1 MNQKRYFFL
10 LLYILC
16 CSVHLLGQ
24 KLTQAKDLDP
34 PPPPACGGAVGI
46 NLNGEGFFGSGASN
60 VPLVDPGYESD
71 YSYSSTLP
79 LAAGSYTLANSTANW
94 PTPFLEP
101 SWIEISDNSPIPD
114 GYMMV
119 INGLE
124 DNATFVEWQVEGLC
138 PGITY
143 EFAADFINLNDST
156 ISIQGLPEIEFLT
169 NNQVLGSTGELAQ
182 DETWHSFGFTFTP
195 DAVQTTLTIT
205 LRNNTSASAGN
216 DLAIDN
222 VQFRPCGPSL
232 ILEEV
237 LPQAH
242 CVNDLVEIAL
252 GIGAGPSDPV
262 VQWQVSQ
269 DEGTN
274 WQNFGTP
281 SSSTSLLINNLPE
294 NLALR
299 ALVAEDIEKIDRP
312 SCRYISSTLSFEYL
326 PILDCPTTVID
337 TSLCANQTIQVG
349 TEIFANTGSYQ
360 VLLQNE
366 NGGDSLVEL
375 NLSIQEPIIVEQNIG
390 LCQGDIYEGVTYLQD
405 TSWSTLAPALNGCDS
420 LTLFN
425 IILFE
430 GPRPQIN
437 GPASICEGNVDQLVT
452 SGSFVDYE
460 WSTGGAGPSLSINQ
474 AGTYGLT
481 VTDDAGCIGED
492 SWDVLPTIIDAQYTI
507 TPPTCAVSADGILQI
522 ESITGGSGN
531 YQVRLDG
538 KVIPEASV
546 AVPTGTFSLQ
556 IEDSKGCSF
565 EENISILPL
574 APLQLEYEASYQIY
588 SGQHAQLSIAG
599 NRPLTQV
606 RWAAQ
611 DSLSCIDCFEPMAS
625 PAYTTRYEVTAED
638 DRGCTATAEITV
650 IVKQQFAVYAPNVFS
665 PNGDGFNDYFS
676 LYGGEELSQINELNI
691 YNRWGNLVYT
701 QRAVAIGSQSWDGS
715 FEGLALPEGVYI
727 FQAEITGTNGRT
739 ESLTGE
745 VTLIR

>member
-1 MNQKRYFFL
+1 MNKKRYL
-10 LLYILC
+10 LLLLSIIC
-16 CSVHLLGQ
+16 CSSHLLGQ
-24 KLTQAKDLDP
+24 KQTQAKDLNP
-34 PPPPACGGAVGI
+34 PPPPACGGAVGV
-46 NLNGEGFFGSGASN
+46 NLNTLGDFGSGAAN
-60 VPLVDPGYESD
+60 VLLTDPGYESD
-71 YSYSSTLP
+71 YTYSSTLP
-79 LAAGSYTLANSTANW
+79 LSPGSFTLSNSTANW
-94 PTPFLEP
+94 PTPFLGA
-101 SWIEISDNSPIPD
+101 SWIEITDNSVNPD

-119 INGLE
+119 VNGME
-124 DNATFVEWQVEGLC
+124 DNAIFVEWQVEGLC

-143 EFAADFINLNDST
+143 EFSADFINLDDST

-169 NNQVLGSTGELAQ
+169 NGQVLGSTGEVVQ

-195 DAVQTTLTIT
+195 DAVQTTLTIA

-216 DLAIDN
+216 NLAIDN

-232 ILEEV
+232 SLEEV
-237 LPQAH
+237 LPQAR
-242 CVNDLVEIAL
+242 CEGESVEFAV
-252 GIGAGPSDPV
+252 GIGSSSVEPII
-262 VQWQVSQ
+262 QWQVSQ
-269 DEGTN
+269 NLGIS
-274 WQNFGTP
+274 WQNFGEP
-281 SSSTSLLINNLPE
+281 SADNSLIIANLPKD
-294 NLALR
+294 LVLR
-299 ALVAEDIEKIDRP
+299 ALVAEDLEKIARP
-312 SCRYISSTLSFEYL
+312 SCRYISNALIIEYL
-326 PILDCPTTVID
+326 PITDCPTTVID

-360 VLLQNE
+360 VLLE
-366 NGGDSLVEL
+366 DISGGDSLVQL
-375 NLSIQEPIIVEQNIG
+375 NLSLQEPIVVQQNFG
-390 LCQGDIYEGVTYLQD
+390 LCQGDSYKGIIYLQD
-405 TSWSTLAPALNGCDS
+405 TSWSTTATAVNGCDS

-425 IILFE
+425 ISVFE
-430 GPRPQIN
+430 IPRPQIN
-437 GPASICEGNVDQLVT
+437 GPASICEGNLDQLVT

-492 SWDVLPTIIDAQYTI
+492 SWVVLPTIIDVKYSI

-546 AVPTGTFSLQ
+546 AVPAGTFSLEV
-556 IEDSKGCSF
+556 EDSKGCTF
-565 EENISILPL
+565 EENISILTL
-574 APLQLEYEASYQIY
+574 APLQLEHEASYQIY
-588 SGQHAQLSIAG
+588 SGQSAQLSISG

-611 DSLSCIDCFEPMAS
+611 DSLSCLDCFEPLAS
-625 PAYTTRYEVTAED
+625 PAYTTRYEVTVED

-676 LYGGEELSQINELNI
+676 IYGGEELALINQLNI

-701 QRAVAIGSQSWDGS
+701 QKDVSFGSQSWDGS
-715 FEGLALPEGVYI
+715 FEGLALPEGVYL
-727 FQAEITGTNGRT
+727 FQAAITGTNGRT
-739 ESLTGE
+739 EALSGE
-745 VTLIR
+745 ITLIR